1 MLTKDSPGGIIGSET
16 RTGGVSVQFEYSRL
30 RGKIREVFGTEASFA
45 KALGMGRVSLS
56 QRLNNA
62 LEFSA
67 TEIRESCLLL
77 GISSE
82 DIPAYFFAEKVQ
94 KHEQD
99 AE

>member
-1 MLTKDSPGGIIGSET
+1 M
-16 RTGGVSVQFEYSRL
+16 QFEYSRL
-30 RGKIREVFGTEASFA
+30 RGKIRAVFGTEASFA

-94 KHEQD
+94 KHERD

>member
-1 MLTKDSPGGIIGSET
+1 MLTKGQSWWYYRFRNTNRRCED
-16 RTGGVSVQFEYSRL
+16 SRL

-94 KHEQD
+94 KHERD